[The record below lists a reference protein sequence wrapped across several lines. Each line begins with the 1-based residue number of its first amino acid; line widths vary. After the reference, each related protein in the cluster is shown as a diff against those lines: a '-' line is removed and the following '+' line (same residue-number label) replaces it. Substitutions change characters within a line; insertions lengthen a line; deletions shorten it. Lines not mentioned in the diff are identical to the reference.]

1 MIQRARV
8 LKKSKDTVL
17 IIIIKKTNGNEILG
31 CKARVWLLSLRLL
44 NQSTWPPFIFIFI
57 FI

>member
-17 IIIIKKTNGNEILG
+17 IIKKKKTNGNEILG

>member
-17 IIIIKKTNGNEILG
+17 IIIIKKKNGNEILG

>member
-17 IIIIKKTNGNEILG
+17 IIIIKKTNGNEILE
-31 CKARVWLLSLRLL
+31 CKARVWLLH
-44 NQSTWPPFIFIFI
+44 NVWDAV
-57 FI
+57 